1 MKKIYLS
8 PERRPAPHGPYF
20 GYPTLFEH
28 DVTTSIAQKTAAAL
42 TRCNFMVKIA
52 SPADDLRARVREAIS
67 WQADYYLPIHTN
79 ASSATPREGS
89 ARGPEVLAYGQP
101 GGISWRACQMTYEEL
116 MAIYP
121 AATTR
126 GVRQNTTFY
135 EINSTPMLSV
145 YPELAFHD
153 NGADAQAGGKPG
165 RDCRSPVPWG
175 LPLVWGKLHRP
186 RRGGL
191 AAALPFP
198 AAVPAG
204 PAGGKPCTNL
214 VGKFVHLPKISHLG

>member
-28 DVTTSIAQKTAAAL
+28 DVTTSIAQKTATAL
-42 TRCNFMVKIA
+42 TRCGFSVKMA
-52 SPADDLRARVREAIS
+52 PPAATVRVRVAEAIS
-67 WQADYYLPIHTN
+67 WQADYYLPLHTN

-153 NGADAQAGGKPG
+153 NGADARWLVENQGEIAEAL
-165 RDCRSPVPWG
+165 CRGV
-175 LPLVWGKLHRP
+175 
-186 RRGGL
+186 
-191 AAALPFP
+191 
-198 AAVPAG
+198 
-204 PAGGKPCTNL
+204 
-214 VGKFVHLPKISHLG
+214 

>member
-42 TRCNFMVKIA
+42 TRCGFSVKMA
-52 SPADDLRARVREAIS
+52 PPAATVRFRVAEAIS

-89 ARGPEVLAYGQP
+89 ARGPEVLAYGRP

-153 NGADAQAGGKPG
+153 NGADAQWLVENQGAIAEALCRGVCRWFGVEYTAPTAGEDWQQ
-165 RDCRSPVPWG
+165 RYLALRRS
-175 LPLVWGKLHRP
+175 LQ
-186 RRGGL
+186 
-191 AAALPFP
+191 ALLEENP
-198 AAVPAG
+198 AQ
-204 PAGGKPCTNL
+204 
-214 VGKFVHLPKISHLG
+214 I

>member
-8 PERRPAPHGPYF
+8 PERRPAPHGPDF
-20 GYPTLFEH
+20 GYPPLFEH

-42 TRCNFMVKIA
+42 TRCGFSVKMA
-52 SPADDLRARVREAIS
+52 PPAATVRVRVAEAIS

-126 GVRQNTTFY
+126 GVRR
-135 EINSTPMLSV
+135 IPPSTRSTAPPCFRSIRSLPSTIMAPMPSGWWKTR
-145 YPELAFHD
+145 A
-153 NGADAQAGGKPG
+153 
-165 RDCRSPVPWG
+165 R
-175 LPLVWGKLHRP
+175 LP
-186 RRGGL
+186 
-191 AAALPFP
+191 
-198 AAVPAG
+198 
-204 PAGGKPCTNL
+204 KPCA
-214 VGKFVHLPKISHLG
+214 VGFAAGLG